1 MKYLVTEIQS
11 FPGGA
16 TSTPTYAYD
25 SDKLGGQD
33 AALRAATGKFHQILA
48 AAASSEVPV
57 HTAVIYTDKGAYVRG
72 ESFEHNTEANDE

>member
-25 SDKLGGQD
+25 SESLGSTD
-33 AALRAATGKFHQILA
+33 AALNAATAKYHQILA
-48 AAASSEVPV
+48 GAAVSQVPV
-57 HTAVIYTDKGAYVRG
+57 HAAVMYTDEGFFVRSEKFLHG
-72 ESFEHNTEANDE
+72 TEE

>member
-25 SDKLGGQD
+25 STKFETQD
-33 AALRAATGKFHQILA
+33 MAQQAARAKYHQLLA
-48 AAASSEVPV
+48 GAAVSKVPT
-57 HTAVIYTDKGAYVRG
+57 HTVIMYTDEGFFLDSER
-72 ESFEHNTEANDE
+72 FEHATQEQA